1 MLPPLSKHM
10 LPFLSMYWIST
21 QSYGT
26 ALALYTSGELC
37 FQLWRSFLMRL
48 RPLSLAM
55 CSGDSVFRRQSRMQS
70 VFLFFYLS
78 LGPRSIYLNRLHTTH
93 PPLVWSVCSFLRLDH
108 VFHPFIPIPVQS
120 NRRACLHVV
129 WLVSTDAVEGSLDL
143 LESFW
148 SVLLRRY
155 WCRGIDAGVDDG
167 SSAPWSMPAAVMNG
181 CDPASGLVIIGWS
194 VQVVCRGVGAWLR
207 F

>member
-1 MLPPLSKHM
+1 MVPLLLSIPPAS
-10 LPFLSMYWIST
+10 SVS
-21 QSYGT
+21 S
-26 ALALYTSGELC
+26 SGVRFSCVWDL
-37 FQLWRSFLMRL
+37 FLWRCAPATLYFVANHACNLFSSSFTCR
-48 RPLSLAM
+48 SA
-55 CSGDSVFRRQSRMQS
+55 
-70 VFLFFYLS
+70 
-78 LGPRSIYLNRLHTTH
+78 PRSIYLNRLHTTH